1 MASLVD
7 QPRWTRSPRVV
18 LSLFAVLNVILL
30 LAAFAVRQPWAD
42 GAKQVA
48 VPALPPEIQDLQVRL
63 ASGHHDEPYA
73 VSLTDAELTAA
84 LAHYAATVPDVPFTG
99 IQATILGDQVAVDAV
114 TRGLAIPIPVH
125 ATVSLS
131 ASNGVP
137 AARVNDVRIAGAALP
152 ASVHDQLRRQ
162 ANSSLDLSQYDLP
175 LTVDTLQLSPGNL
188 AFAGQLK

>member
-1 MASLVD
+1 
-7 QPRWTRSPRVV
+7 VV

-42 GAKQVA
+42 SAKQVA
-48 VPALPPEIQDLQVRL
+48 VPALPPELQDLQVRV
-63 ASGHHDEPYA
+63 ASGHHDEPYS

-84 LAHYAATVPDVPFTG
+84 LAHHAGTVPDVRFTG

-114 TRGLAIPIPVH
+114 TRGLAIPIP
-125 ATVSLS
+125 
-131 ASNGVP
+131 
-137 AARVNDVRIAGAALP
+137 
-152 ASVHDQLRRQ
+152 

-188 AFAGQLK
+188 AFAGRLK